1 VKGSIR
7 KRGRESWEINID
19 LGRDASGRRLR
30 KFVNV
35 KGRKSVAEKELR
47 DLLTK
52 MDQGLP
58 VRADK
63 LTVSE
68 WADMWL
74 KDHIEPARRQK
85 TTERYRDVVKKYI
98 VPYIGHMALQKIG
111 PTDIK
116 ALESDWLSQGMSK
129 QGVAYS
135 HRILSACLKYGVRME
150 VIFRN
155 PAEVVEPPRIE
166 RKEIHPPS
174 PSAVKEI
181 LEKSESLKE
190 TLFPALWLIAY
201 TGLRRGECLGL
212 EWNNIDLNGQK
223 ISVVQSLVR
232 SAQKGLIL
240 QPPKTRLSRR
250 VIDIDSDTVEVL
262 NRHRLGQGE
271 SKLMLGT
278 SYVDR
283 DLVFPNDLGEF
294 LNPMALTRTLDRVCK
309 RLGDSKIRLH
319 DLRHFHA
326 SILIQEGSSPVMIS
340 RRLGHSSP
348 SMTLDTYGHLM
359 PGWQREAAE
368 SFAGAMRRI
377 S

>member
-1 VKGSIR
+1 M
-7 KRGRESWEINID
+7 
-19 LGRDASGRRLR
+19 R

-58 VRADK
+58 VQADK

-155 PAEVVEPPRIE
+155 PAEVVEPPKIE

-174 PSAVKEI
+174 PSTVKEI
-181 LEKSESLKE
+181 LEKSESLRE
-190 TLFPALWLIAY
+190 PLFPALWLIAY

>member
-1 VKGSIR
+1 MKGSIR
-7 KRGRESWEINID
+7 KRGRESWEINVD

-58 VRADK
+58 VQADK